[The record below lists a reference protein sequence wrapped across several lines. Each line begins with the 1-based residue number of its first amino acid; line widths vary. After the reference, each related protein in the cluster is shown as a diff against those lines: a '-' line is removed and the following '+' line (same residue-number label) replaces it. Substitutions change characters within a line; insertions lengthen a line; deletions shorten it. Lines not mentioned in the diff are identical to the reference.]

1 MANTIAS
8 AILPRIIGEARET
21 LSENMAFLN
30 RVNKN
35 FSNASGKVGQV
46 VGIGVPAALTA
57 ASVSAANTA
66 PAPTAI
72 TNGSATVTIDQFYKA
87 SFAYSGTDFQNYDI
101 DSLFMEQLKEAVR
114 AVAYQ
119 MNSDALSVA
128 WLGTPYA
135 VGNCGTGFFASNAD
149 GLLDARK
156 ALVDRNVDPA
166 KLDAIIATKDA
177 AALGKIDAIQQSNT
191 FGTRDVIAN
200 GFAGRVLGFN
210 IKEDQQI
217 GIFTKGTITGDPTMG
232 AAAVTTKTSVITCDT
247 NDSIA
252 LKAGDLIAVD
262 GATYSVQA
270 DLTVGNSDTGTL
282 TVDRNWETA
291 LDGDEALAFAT
302 ASDGDGGVFD
312 ANTLKSMCG
321 DWSGLSMVVRKPSAN
336 VLGYEV
342 QGEHYDIV
350 DPMSGVVLDL
360 GIYPQYHQVAFEVSA
375 VWGTDVTDSRKLLRL
390 FTTST

>member
-1 MANTIAS
+1 M
-8 AILPRIIGEARET
+8 G
-21 LSENMAFLN
+21 SEMCI
-30 RVNKN
+30 R
-35 FSNASGKVGQV
+35 
-46 VGIGVPAALTA
+46 
-57 ASVSAANTA
+57 
-66 PAPTAI
+66 
-72 TNGSATVTIDQFYKA
+72 
-87 SFAYSGTDFQNYDI
+87 
-101 DSLFMEQLKEAVR
+101 
-114 AVAYQ
+114 
-119 MNSDALSVA
+119 
-128 WLGTPYA
+128 
-135 VGNCGTGFFASNAD
+135 
-149 GLLDARK
+149 
-156 ALVDRNVDPA
+156 DR
-166 KLDAIIATKDA
+166 DA

-217 GIFTKGTITGDPTMG
+217 GIFTKGTITGDPTIG